1 VACCLIWGSTFLA
14 IKIGNASV
22 PALWA
27 ASIRLALA
35 GALLLVVIRAIGQ
48 KLPTRAALVV
58 TLQYGI
64 LVFGVNFP
72 LLYWGERVVP
82 SGLAAVFYAT
92 IPISTALLAR
102 AYGIE
107 RLTATKVVAAMVAF
121 AGVAVIFSGE
131 LSATV
136 PAAPLLAVFVA
147 ASVSA
152 LAGVLLKRGPR
163 QPALGVNAIGC
174 LVGLP
179 LCLAASFATGEP
191 HALPS
196 TAAAWLPI
204 LYLTLAGS
212 MGGFVLYAWLV
223 NHWPLTRISFIAVVV
238 PVVAVVLGALV
249 EHERLSG
256 LAMVGSALVLGGLL
270 IEILGERAKRA

>member
-1 VACCLIWGSTFLA
+1 MACCLIWGSTFLA

-35 GALLLVVIRAIGQ
+35 GALLLLIIRALGQ
-48 KLPTRAALVV
+48 KLPTRAALVAA
-58 TLQYGI
+58 LQYGV

-102 AYGIE
+102 AWGIE
-107 RLTATKVVAAMVAF
+107 RLTATKVIAAVVAF

-131 LSATV
+131 LSATL
-136 PAAPLLAVFVA
+136 PAVPLLAVFVA

-152 LAGVLLKRGPR
+152 VAGVLLKRGPR

-179 LCLAASFATGEP
+179 LCLGASFATGEP
-191 HALPS
+191 HALPA
-196 TAAAWLPI
+196 TAAAWIPI
-204 LYLTLAGS
+204 VYLTLAGS
-212 MGGFVLYAWLV
+212 LGGFVLYAWLV

-249 EHERLSG
+249 DHERLSG
-256 LAMVGSALVLGGLL
+256 LALAGSALVLGGLL
-270 IEILGERAKRA
+270 IEILGERVKRA